1 MEPSKPQPP
10 KACATYLRVDKGM
23 MIVSLS
29 DRREIR
35 VPLDWFPRLLA
46 AKESELKKW
55 RLLDNGARIH
65 FSELRVDIWVSAL
78 LKTLAQN

>member
-1 MEPSKPQPP
+1 MDISKPLPP
-10 KACATYLRVDKGM
+10 KACATFLRFDKAM

-35 VPLDWFPRLLA
+35 VPLDWFPRLAA

-55 RLLDNGARIH
+55 RLLDKGARIH
-65 FSELRVDIWVSAL
+65 FSELREDVWVSAL
-78 LKTLAQN
+78 LKA

>member
-1 MEPSKPQPP
+1 MNHG
-10 KACATYLRVDKGM
+10 AVATFLRFDKGM

-46 AKESELKKW
+46 AKETELRRWK
-55 RLLDNGARIH
+55 LLDHGARIH
-65 FSELRVDIWVSAL
+65 FSDLKEDVWVTAL
-78 LKTLAQN
+78 LKPL

>member
-1 MEPSKPQPP
+1 MEPTKHASP
-10 KACATYLRVDKGM
+10 KVVATFLRVDKAM

-55 RLLDNGARIH
+55 RLLDSGARIH
-65 FSELRVDIWVSAL
+65 FSELREDVWVSAL
-78 LKTLAQN
+78 LKP

>member
-1 MEPSKPQPP
+1 MEPTKHPHG
-10 KACATYLRVDKGM
+10 KVCATFLRVDKAM
-23 MIVSLS
+23 LIVSLS

-65 FSELRVDIWVSAL
+65 FSELREDLWVSAL
-78 LKTLAQN
+78 LKS

>member
-1 MEPSKPQPP
+1 METP
-10 KACATYLRVDKGM
+10 KHQHAKVCATFLRVDKAM
-23 MIVSLS
+23 LIVSLS

-65 FSELRVDIWVSAL
+65 FSELREDLWVSAL
-78 LKTLAQN
+78 LKS

>member
-1 MEPSKPQPP
+1 MDNSKIPPP
-10 KACATYLRVDKGM
+10 KARATFLRFDKTM

-46 AKESELKKW
+46 AKESELRKW
-55 RLLDNGARIH
+55 KLLDQGARIH
-65 FSELRVDIWVSAL
+65 FSELREDVWVSAL
-78 LKTLAQN
+78 LRA

>member
-1 MEPSKPQPP
+1 MDNSKPPAP
-10 KACATYLRVDKGM
+10 KASATFLRFDKTM

-35 VPLDWFPRLLA
+35 VPVDWFPRLLA
-46 AKESELKKW
+46 AKETELRKW

-65 FSELRVDIWVSAL
+65 FSELREDIWISAL
-78 LKTLAQN
+78 LKP

>member
-1 MEPSKPQPP
+1 MNPVQP
-10 KACATYLRVDKGM
+10 KAVATYVRFDKAM

-35 VPLDWFPRLLA
+35 APLDWFPGLKA

-55 RLLDNGARIH
+55 RLLDQGARIH
-65 FSELRVDIWVSAL
+65 FNELREDVWISAL
-78 LKTLAQN
+78 LKA

>member
-1 MEPSKPQPP
+1 MEPTKPHHA
-10 KACATYLRVDKGM
+10 KVCATFLRVDKAM
-23 MIVSLS
+23 LIVSLS

-65 FSELRVDIWVSAL
+65 FSELREDLWVAAL
-78 LKTLAQN
+78 LKP

>member
-1 MEPSKPQPP
+1 MEPTKHTHG
-10 KACATYLRVDKGM
+10 KVCATFLRVDKAM
-23 MIVSLS
+23 LIVSLS

-65 FSELRVDIWVSAL
+65 FSELREDLWVSAL
-78 LKTLAQN
+78 LKS

>member
-1 MEPSKPQPP
+1 MEPSRPP
-10 KACATYLRVDKGM
+10 APKVVATYLRVDKAM
-23 MIVSLS
+23 LIVSLS

-55 RLLDNGARIH
+55 KLLDGGARIH
-65 FSELRVDIWVSAL
+65 FGELREDLWVSAL
-78 LKTLAQN
+78 LKP

>member
-1 MEPSKPQPP
+1 MEPSKPPAA
-10 KACATYLRVDKGM
+10 KVCATFLRVDKAM
-23 MIVSLS
+23 LIVSLS

-35 VPLDWFPRLLA
+35 APLDWFPRLLA

-65 FSELRVDIWVSAL
+65 FSELREDIWVSAL
-78 LKTLAQN
+78 LKP

>member
-1 MEPSKPQPP
+1 MEHSKPPMP
-10 KACATYLRVDKGM
+10 KATATYLRVDKAM
-23 MIVSLS
+23 LIVSLS

-46 AKESELKKW
+46 AKERELKKW

-65 FSELRVDIWVSAL
+65 FSELKEDLWVSAL
-78 LKTLAQN
+78 LKS

>member
-1 MEPSKPQPP
+1 MDPTKTPPP
-10 KACATYLRVDKGM
+10 KAVATYLRVDKSM
-23 MIVSLS
+23 LIVSLS

-55 RLLDNGARIH
+55 RLLDGGARIH
-65 FSELRVDIWVSAL
+65 FSELREDLWVSAL
-78 LKTLAQN
+78 LKP

>member
-1 MEPSKPQPP
+1 MEPTKHASP
-10 KACATYLRVDKGM
+10 KVCATFLRVDKAM

-55 RLLDNGARIH
+55 RLLDAGARIH
-65 FSELRVDIWVSAL
+65 FSELREDIWVSAL
-78 LKTLAQN
+78 LKP

>member
-1 MEPSKPQPP
+1 MDIPKPPPP
-10 KACATYLRVDKGM
+10 KATATFLRFDKAM

-35 VPLDWFPRLLA
+35 VPLDWFPRLAA

-55 RLLDNGARIH
+55 RLLDKGARIH
-65 FSELRVDIWVSAL
+65 FVELREDVWVSAL
-78 LKTLAQN
+78 LKA

>member
-1 MEPSKPQPP
+1 MDASKPPQP
-10 KACATYLRVDKGM
+10 KAVATFLRFDKGM

-46 AKESELKKW
+46 AKEHELRKW
-55 RLLDNGARIH
+55 RLLDSGARIH
-65 FSELRVDIWVSAL
+65 FSELREDVWVSAL
-78 LKTLAQN
+78 LKP

>member
-1 MEPSKPQPP
+1 METPKPPP
-10 KACATYLRVDKGM
+10 AKATATFVRFDKSM

-46 AKESELKKW
+46 AREGELRKW
-55 RLLDNGARIH
+55 RLLDKGSRIH
-65 FSELRVDIWVSAL
+65 WPDLKEDVWVSAL
-78 LKTLAQN
+78 LKP